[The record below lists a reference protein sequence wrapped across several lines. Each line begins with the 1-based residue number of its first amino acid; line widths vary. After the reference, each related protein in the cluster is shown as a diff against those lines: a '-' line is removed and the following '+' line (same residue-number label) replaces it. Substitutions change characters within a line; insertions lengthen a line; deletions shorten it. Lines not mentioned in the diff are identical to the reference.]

1 MNYRKRLALIAI
13 SAAAL
18 AVPFTA
24 SAQEEPAGHMLSLLE
39 LHVKAGHD
47 DDFRAGIAAWKECY
61 VEKKGAGTWN
71 IWRRQQGQGNVYVA
85 AFFMDNWGDLDTP
98 DEAARGCRDVAL
110 EKITPHTHADENTNS
125 YARLMTDISRSG
137 PGGDVVWVSNFRA
150 DDGRLMM
157 DVVKKVSAAMK
168 EVEGDSRGFWYS
180 VMGGHEKAADYFV
193 VTPFENFA
201 ALDQDRAGVWD
212 IVTKVHG
219 EAEADKLR
227 ADFMKSMDA
236 GWSYIFRRVPE
247 LSHNP

>member
-18 AVPFTA
+18 AIPFTA
-24 SAQEEPAGHMLSLLE
+24 SAQEESSGQMLSLLE
-39 LHVKAGHD
+39 IHVKAGHE

-61 VEKKGAGTWN
+61 IENNGDGSWN

-85 AFFMDNWGDLDTP
+85 SFSMKNWADLDTP
-98 DEAARGCRDVAL
+98 DEAGRACRSVAI
-110 EKITPHTHADENTNS
+110 EKITPYTHADKNSNS
-125 YARLMTDISRSG
+125 YARSMPDISRSG
-137 PGGDVVWVSNFRA
+137 PGGDVLWVSSFRA
-150 DDGRLMM
+150 DDSRLMM
-157 DVVKKVSAAMK
+157 EVVRKVNAAIK
-168 EVEGDSRGFWYS
+168 EVEGDSRGYWWR

-193 VTPFENFA
+193 STPFENFA
-201 ALDQDRAGVWD
+201 AMEQDRDGAWE

-236 GWSYIFRRVPE
+236 GWSYIFRRVPD

>member
-18 AVPFTA
+18 AIPFTA
-24 SAQEEPAGHMLSLLE
+24 SAQEESSGHMLSLLE
-39 LHVKAGHD
+39 IHVKAGHE

-61 VEKKGAGTWN
+61 IENNGTGSWN

-85 AFFMDNWGDLDTP
+85 AFRMSNWADMDTP
-98 DEAARGCRDVAL
+98 DEAGRACRSIAM
-110 EKITPHTHADENTNS
+110 EQITPYTLTDHSANS
-125 YARLMTDISRSG
+125 YARLMTDISRTG
-137 PGGDVVWVSNFRA
+137 PGGDVIWVSNFRA

-157 DVVKKVSAAMK
+157 SVVRKVAAAIK
-168 EVEGDSRGFWYS
+168 ETEGDHRGYWYS
-180 VMGGHEKAADYFV
+180 VMGGPEEAADYFV

-201 ALDQDRAGVWD
+201 AMEVDRDGVWE

-219 EAEADKLR
+219 EDEAEKLR
-227 ADFMKSMDA
+227 SDFRTSLDA
-236 GWSYIFRRVPE
+236 GWSYIFRRVGN